1 MGQNRHLIADS
12 RRSLNFRHPR
22 KDPGLAALERRL
34 GWPAVMAE
42 GCRWIIGEPCNGT
55 WKWCSAPCV
64 ADRGT
69 GATAWC
75 ADHWRLVYM
84 IDDVGIDPDQSTL
97 QWTQIEGRRR
107 TDAMRR
113 IRVANPTDADE

>member
-12 RRSLNFRHPR
+12 RRSVNFRRPR
-22 KDPGLAALERRL
+22 KDPGLAALETRL

-42 GCRWIIGEPCNGT
+42 GCRWIIGEPRNGT

-64 ADRGT
+64 TDRGI
-69 GATAWC
+69 GATVWC

-84 IDDVGIDPDQSTL
+84 IGDGGIDPDQSTL
-97 QWTQIEGRRR
+97 E
-107 TDAMRR
+107 
-113 IRVANPTDADE
+113 